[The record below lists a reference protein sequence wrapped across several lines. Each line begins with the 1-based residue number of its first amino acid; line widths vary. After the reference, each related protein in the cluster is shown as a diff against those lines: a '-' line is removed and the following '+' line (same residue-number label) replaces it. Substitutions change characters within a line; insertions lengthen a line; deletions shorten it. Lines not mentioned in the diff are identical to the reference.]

1 MAKRKST
8 GDEPRRTSASTK
20 GKADDGTLPSP
31 WLAILT
37 TLIVALGSI
46 SAGLAVFWGPTARDL
61 SAPTEYFSAVRAH
74 KHVQAIARAP
84 HPPGTAEHARVRA
97 YIVDQLRALKLDVHE
112 QEAVATSKSKR
123 GLTLANVV
131 NIVGYRKG
139 ASPKPGPPL
148 LLMAHYDSV
157 PTGPGAGDDAAGVA
171 AILESLRALGSQRLL
186 NDVYVVITDAEELGL
201 LGAKAWF
208 ASEEGRK
215 LRKGVIINLE
225 ARGSSGPVFMFET
238 GATNRRLVE
247 HLSQSTAYPAASSLM
262 YSLYK
267 RLPNDTDMTVAK
279 ASGWNFLNLAMV
291 ASWQS
296 YHTARDTPANLSL
309 TSLQHYGEYLLP
321 LLQRLGSSPLSEV
334 LAADGGDAVYF
345 DICGRYMLVIP
356 QTYVWPVVGVCGVLF
371 VLAALLCLGDGLKL
385 RGWLVSGLGFPVLA
399 IGLYFGVK
407 AAVPFLAFPG
417 LKPPWGMPYAGMW
430 IAGGVLLSV
439 FSLSLAAFRWLSTTP
454 VGRSGTL
461 GIAFYWLLL
470 CVAAAIYMPGA
481 AYITVIPVIALVLA
495 VLLWRIPLL
504 AGLFMCAVPVIWMS
518 LLVGMYFLMGPG
530 LLPELS
536 VITVLLAATLAP
548 LARACR
554 GLFEGIAGVC
564 AAVCI
569 VALFAFP
576 KALPTGEQT
585 SGLAYW
591 SDTDL
596 GKAVWLSTDT
606 TLKGFEGSSVSLSP
620 TRQDGRKYVPDWGFQ
635 VLASSTAPIGAGE
648 IGDVVRK
655 DDVWTLVVPDG
666 CREVYLSSD
675 GPMAISV
682 NGVDVIDGEFCRVIV
697 PARQRIY
704 LRKLT
709 TGAVSLRVHYVHDGL
724 PKEAGTRRAGWLP
737 APVNVRGGIGIKTDV
752 RIYTFGM
759 LLN

>member
-8 GDEPRRTSASTK
+8 GDEPRRTSASTR

-37 TLIVALGSI
+37 TLIVALGAI
-46 SAGLAVFWGPTARDL
+46 AAGLAVFWGPPARDL
-61 SAPTEYFSAVRAH
+61 TSPTEYFSAARAY
-74 KHVQAIARAP
+74 KHVEAIARAP

-112 QEAVATSKSKR
+112 QEAVATSKTKR
-123 GLTLANVV
+123 GLTLASVV

-171 AILESLRALGSQRLL
+171 AILEALRALGSQRLE

-208 ASEEGRK
+208 ASEEGKK
-215 LRKGVIINLE
+215 LGKGVIINLE
-225 ARGSSGPVFMFET
+225 ARGGSGPVFMFET
-238 GATNRRLVE
+238 GATNRRLVQ
-247 HLSQSTAYPAASSLM
+247 HLSQATEYPAASSLM
-262 YSLYK
+262 YNLYK
-267 RLPNDTDMTVAK
+267 LLPNDTDMTVAK
-279 ASGWNFLNLAMV
+279 AAGWNFLNLAMV

-296 YHTARDTPANLSL
+296 YHTARDTPANLSQS
-309 TSLQHYGEYLLP
+309 SLQHYGEYLLP
-321 LLQRLGSSPLSEV
+321 LLKRLGSSPLRE
-334 LAADGGDAVYF
+334 LLDADGGDAVYF

-356 QTYVWPVVGVCGVLF
+356 QTYVLPVVGVCGVLF
-371 VLAALLCLGDGLKL
+371 VLAALLCVGDALKL
-385 RGWLVSGLGFPVLA
+385 RGWLVSGIAVPLLA
-399 IGLYFGVK
+399 AGMYFGVK
-407 AAVPFLAFPG
+407 AIIPFLVLPG
-417 LKPPWGMPYAGMW
+417 GRPPWGMPYSAMW
-430 IAGGVLLSV
+430 VAGGVLLCV
-439 FSLSLAAFRWLSTTP
+439 FSLSIAPFRWLSTTP

-461 GIAFYWLLL
+461 GVAFYWLLM
-470 CVAAAIYMPGA
+470 CIAAAIYMPGA
-481 AYITVIPVIALVLA
+481 AYITVIPVITLVLA

-504 AGLFMCAVPVIWMS
+504 AGFFMCVVPVVWMS
-518 LLVGMYFLMGPG
+518 LLVGMYLLMGPG

-536 VITVLLAATLAP
+536 IVTVLLAATLAP

-554 GLFEGIAGVC
+554 GMFEGIAGVGAVAC
-564 AAVCI
+564 AV
-569 VALFAFP
+569 VLFAFP
-576 KALPTGEQT
+576 KTLPTGEQT

-606 TLKGFEGSSVSLSP
+606 TLKGFQGSSVSLSP

-635 VLASSTAPIGAGE
+635 VLASNTAPVGPGE

-666 CREVYLSSD
+666 CREVYLSTD

-682 NGVDVIDGEFCRVIV
+682 NGVDVDDREFCRVIV

-704 LRKLT
+704 LRKRT

-724 PKEAGTRRAGWLP
+724 PDEAGTRQVGWLP
-737 APVNVRGGIGIKTDV
+737 APVNVRGGIGIKTDI

>member
-46 SAGLAVFWGPTARDL
+46 AAGLAVFWGPTARDL
-61 SAPTEYFSAVRAH
+61 SAPTEYFSAARAH

-97 YIVDQLRALKLDVHE
+97 YIVEQLRALKLDVHE
-112 QEAVATSKSKR
+112 QETVATSKSKR
-123 GLTLANVV
+123 GMTLANVV
-131 NIVGYRKG
+131 NIVAYRKG

-148 LLMAHYDSV
+148 VLMAHYDSV

-171 AILESLRALGSQRLL
+171 AILEALRALGSQRLV

-208 ASEEGRK
+208 TSEEGKK
-215 LRKGVIINLE
+215 LGKGVIINLE
-225 ARGSSGPVFMFET
+225 ARGGSGPVFMFET
-238 GATNRRLVE
+238 GAANRRLVE
-247 HLSQSTAYPAASSLM
+247 HLSQATEYPAASSLM
-262 YSLYK
+262 YNLYK
-267 RLPNDTDMTVAK
+267 LLPNDTDMTVAK
-279 ASGWNFLNLAMV
+279 AAGWNFLNLAMV

-296 YHTARDTPANLSL
+296 YHTGRDTPANLSQS
-309 TSLQHYGEYLLP
+309 SLQHYGEYLLP
-321 LLQRLGSSPLSEV
+321 LLQRLGSSPLSK
-334 LAADGGDAVYF
+334 LLDADGGDAVYF

-371 VLAALLCLGDGLKL
+371 VLAALLCVGDALKL
-385 RGWLVSGLGFPVLA
+385 RGWLVSGIAVPILA
-399 IGLYFGVK
+399 AGMYFGVK
-407 AAVPFLAFPG
+407 AIIPFLVLPG
-417 LKPPWGMPYAGMW
+417 GRPPWGMPYSAMW
-430 IAGGVLLSV
+430 VAAGVLLCV

-461 GIAFYWLLL
+461 GIAFYWLLM
-470 CVAAAIYMPGA
+470 CIASAIYMPGA
-481 AYITVIPVIALVLA
+481 AYIAVIPVITLVLA

-504 AGLFMCAVPVIWMS
+504 AGFFMCVVPVVWMS
-518 LLVGMYFLMGPG
+518 LLVGMYLLMGPR

-536 VITVLLAATLAP
+536 IVTVLLAATLAP

-554 GLFEGIAGVC
+554 GMFEGIAGVGAVAC
-564 AAVCI
+564 AV
-569 VALFAFP
+569 VLFGFP
-576 KALPTGEQT
+576 KTLPTGEQT

-635 VLASSTAPIGAGE
+635 VLASNTAPVGPGE

-666 CREVYLSSD
+666 CREVYLSTD
-675 GPMAISV
+675 GPMAINV
-682 NGVDVIDGEFCRVIV
+682 NGVDVNDSEYCRVIV

-709 TGAVSLRVHYVHDGL
+709 TGSVSLRVHYVHDGL
-724 PKEAGTRRAGWLP
+724 PKEAGTRLAGWLP

>member
-20 GKADDGTLPSP
+20 GNADDGTLPSP

-46 SAGLAVFWGPTARDL
+46 AAGLAVFWGPTARDL
-61 SAPTEYFSAVRAH
+61 SAPTEYFSAARAH

-97 YIVDQLRALKLDVHE
+97 YIVEQLRALKLDVHE

-148 LLMAHYDSV
+148 VLMAHYDSV

-171 AILESLRALGSQRLL
+171 AILEALRALGSQRLV

-208 ASEEGRK
+208 TSEEGKK
-215 LRKGVIINLE
+215 LGKGVIINLE
-225 ARGSSGPVFMFET
+225 ARGGSGPVFMFET
-238 GATNRRLVE
+238 GAANRRLVQ
-247 HLSQSTAYPAASSLM
+247 HLSQATEYPAASSLM
-262 YSLYK
+262 YNLYK
-267 RLPNDTDMTVAK
+267 LLPNDTDMTVAK
-279 ASGWNFLNLAMV
+279 AAGWNFLNLAMV

-296 YHTARDTPANLSL
+296 YHTGRDTPANLSQS
-309 TSLQHYGEYLLP
+309 SLQHYGEYLLP
-321 LLQRLGSSPLSEV
+321 LLQRLGSSPLSK
-334 LAADGGDAVYF
+334 LLDADGGDAVYF

-371 VLAALLCLGDGLKL
+371 VLAALLCVGDALKL
-385 RGWLVSGLGFPVLA
+385 RGWLVSGIAVPILA
-399 IGLYFGVK
+399 AGMYFGVK
-407 AAVPFLAFPG
+407 AIIPFLVLPG
-417 LKPPWGMPYAGMW
+417 GRPPWGMPYSAMW
-430 IAGGVLLSV
+430 VAAGVLLCV
-439 FSLSLAAFRWLSTTP
+439 FSLALAAFRWLSTTP

-461 GIAFYWLLL
+461 GIAFYWLLM
-470 CVAAAIYMPGA
+470 CIASAIYMPGA
-481 AYITVIPVIALVLA
+481 AYITVIPVITLVLA

-504 AGLFMCAVPVIWMS
+504 AGFFMCVVPVVWMS
-518 LLVGMYFLMGPG
+518 LLVGMYLLMGPR

-536 VITVLLAATLAP
+536 IVTVLLAATLAP

-554 GLFEGIAGVC
+554 GMFEGIAGVGAVAC
-564 AAVCI
+564 AV
-569 VALFAFP
+569 VLFGFP
-576 KALPTGEQT
+576 KTLPTGEQT

-635 VLASSTAPIGAGE
+635 VLASNTAPVGPGE

-666 CREVYLSSD
+666 CREVYLSTD
-675 GPMAISV
+675 GLMAINV
-682 NGVDVIDGEFCRVIV
+682 NGVDVNDSEYCRVIV

-724 PKEAGTRRAGWLP
+724 PKDAGTRLAGWLP

>member
-20 GKADDGTLPSP
+20 GKSDDGTLPSP

-37 TLIVALGSI
+37 TLIVALGAI
-46 SAGLAVFWGPTARDL
+46 AAGLAVFWGPPARDL
-61 SAPTEYFSAVRAH
+61 TAPTEYFSAARAY
-74 KHVQAIARAP
+74 KHVEAIARAP

-97 YIVDQLRALKLDVHE
+97 YIVDQLCALKLDVHE
-112 QEAVATSKSKR
+112 QEAVATSKTKR
-123 GLTLANVV
+123 GLTLASVV

-171 AILESLRALGSQRLL
+171 AILEALRALGSQRLE

-208 ASEEGRK
+208 ASEEGKK
-215 LRKGVIINLE
+215 LGKGVIINLE
-225 ARGSSGPVFMFET
+225 ARGGSGPVFMFET
-238 GATNRRLVE
+238 GATNRRLVQ
-247 HLSQSTAYPAASSLM
+247 HLSQATEYPAASSLM
-262 YSLYK
+262 YNLYK
-267 RLPNDTDMTVAK
+267 LLPNDTDMTVAK
-279 ASGWNFLNLAMV
+279 AAGWNFLNLAMV

-296 YHTARDTPANLSL
+296 YHTARDTPANLSQS
-309 TSLQHYGEYLLP
+309 SLQHYGEYLLP
-321 LLQRLGSSPLSEV
+321 LLKRLGSSPLSE
-334 LAADGGDAVYF
+334 LLDADGGDAVYF

-356 QTYVWPVVGVCGVLF
+356 QTYVLPVVGVCGVLF
-371 VLAALLCLGDGLKL
+371 VLAALLCVGDALKL
-385 RGWLVSGLGFPVLA
+385 RGWLVSGIAVPLLA
-399 IGLYFGVK
+399 AGMYFGVK
-407 AAVPFLAFPG
+407 AIIPILVLPG
-417 LKPPWGMPYAGMW
+417 GRPPWGMPYSAMW
-430 IAGGVLLSV
+430 IVGGVLLCV
-439 FSLSLAAFRWLSTTP
+439 FSLSIAAFRWLSTTP

-461 GIAFYWLLL
+461 GVAFYWLLM
-470 CVAAAIYMPGA
+470 CIAAAIYMPGA
-481 AYITVIPVIALVLA
+481 AYITVIPVITLVLA

-504 AGLFMCAVPVIWMS
+504 AGFFMCVVPVVWMS
-518 LLVGMYFLMGPG
+518 LLVGMYLLMGPG

-536 VITVLLAATLAP
+536 IVTVLLAATLAP

-554 GLFEGIAGVC
+554 GMFEGIAGVGAVAC
-564 AAVCI
+564 AV
-569 VALFAFP
+569 VLFAFP
-576 KALPTGEQT
+576 KTLPTGEQT

-620 TRQDGRKYVPDWGFQ
+620 TRHDGRKYVPDWGFQ
-635 VLASSTAPIGAGE
+635 VLASNTAPVGPGE

-666 CREVYLSSD
+666 CREVYLSTD

-682 NGVDVIDGEFCRVIV
+682 NGVDVDDREFCRVIV

-704 LRKLT
+704 LRKRT

-724 PKEAGTRRAGWLP
+724 PDAAGTRRAGWLP